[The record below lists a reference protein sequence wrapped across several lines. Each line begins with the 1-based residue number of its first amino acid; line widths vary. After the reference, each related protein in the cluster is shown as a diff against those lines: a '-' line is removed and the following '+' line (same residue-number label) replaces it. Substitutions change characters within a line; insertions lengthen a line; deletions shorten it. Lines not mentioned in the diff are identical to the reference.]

1 MPIITAAYG
10 ASFADWFAKPRSG
23 KSSGAA
29 HGLGY
34 GDRTVTLLLTLAIA
48 GLVAYLAVSRAD
60 VQPSAEPVTLEAAT
74 EG

>member
-1 MPIITAAYG
+1 VLTRPLG

-34 GDRTVTLLLTLAIA
+34 GDGTVTVLLTLVIA
-48 GLVAYLAVSRAD
+48 GLVGYLAVSRAD
-60 VQPSAEPVTLEAAT
+60 VQRTPAGEPVPAT